1 MNRYDTMLEQLAVPA
16 GTGTFDVELPGDM
29 TLTGVTKTDLLR
41 YLLDCNAC
49 LGTAELAKAAGLTSR
64 QVWGLLKSRLASGEV
79 LFKDELWSLN
89 PDFEQPVVAAVR
101 LLRSRGWTVEPP
113 GVPADPI
120 NVGRTS

>member
-1 MNRYDTMLEQLAVPA
+1 MNHFDTMLQALAKTPPA
-16 GTGTFDVELPGDM
+16 RPEL
-29 TLTGVTKTDLLR
+29 LVAYEAYSSRTDRLL

-49 LGTAELAKAAGLTSR
+49 LPTTELASAAGLTSK

-79 LFKDELWSLN
+79 RFLGGLWSLN

-113 GVPADPI
+113 EV
-120 NVGRTS
+120 T